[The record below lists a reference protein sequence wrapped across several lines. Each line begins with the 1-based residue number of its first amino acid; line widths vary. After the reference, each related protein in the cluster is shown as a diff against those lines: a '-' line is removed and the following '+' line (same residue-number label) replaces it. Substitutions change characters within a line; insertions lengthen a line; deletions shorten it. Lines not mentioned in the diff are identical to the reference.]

1 MMALSSTEFILSC
14 FVEIL
19 QKWVRITSLLSYLDT
34 VCQIS
39 GKILYIPI

>member
-1 MMALSSTEFILSC
+1 MALSSTEVILSC
-14 FVEIL
+14 FAEIL
-19 QKWVRITSLLSYLDT
+19 GKLVRITSLLSYLDT